1 MPRTRKSTKK
11 AVSDA
16 DKDKPPELQWTE
28 AMEAALFNS
37 FLEQQNRGKRAD
49 LGWKSEA
56 WGPVIAAVQAIY
68 EGPVVITKTHC
79 QTKEGVY
86 KSHYKDHIWLEK
98 QSGFT
103 FDPETGFFDAAPEAW
118 DELLKVYQ
126 YANIL
131 GLY

>member
-1 MPRTRKSTKK
+1 MPFLFEAIGVSHVFITYYLLLLPTMPRTRKSTKK
-11 AVSDA
+11 AASDA

-28 AMEAALFNS
+28 AMEAALFNA
-37 FLEQQNRGKRAD
+37 FLEQQNCGKRAD

-86 KSHYKDHIWLEK
+86 KSHYKDHI
-98 QSGFT
+98 
-103 FDPETGFFDAAPEAW
+103 
-118 DELLKVYQ
+118 
-126 YANIL
+126 
-131 GLY
+131 